1 MKALLLIGGLGTRLR
16 PVTDTLPKQL
26 IPIAGKPILYH
37 TLDLLPRDLEEVVL
51 STGYKADQVAA
62 YVRDHPTGLPIR
74 TVPESTPLGSG
85 GAMRFAGQGMSDPFF
100 LLNTDVVTQVS
111 LGNLLRAHERHGGMG
126 TMALAAVSETQ
137 WYGVAELQ
145 ADRIVRFV
153 EKPPPGQAPSKWINA
168 GVAVWGAEVLDHI
181 PPNRPLSFEQEIVP
195 TILDRGLYGFRL
207 EGYWEDAG
215 TPDRVLHAQRL
226 LFDGGR
232 AVHPRLPEGAQ
243 GSPLVCSAPSA
254 RVDGAQLGPYVTVED
269 EATIGPGARVSNSIV
284 MAGAKIGREATVIG
298 SILGPGSVVADGVR
312 VADRMIGAGARA

>member
-16 PVTDTLPKQL
+16 PVTETVPKQL

-37 TLDLLPRDLEEVVL
+37 ALDLLPPDLEEVVL

-74 TVPESTPLGSG
+74 TVAESTPLGSG
-85 GAMRFAGQGMSDPFF
+85 GAMRFAGGGMSDPFF
-100 LLNTDVVTQVS
+100 LLDTDVVTQVS
-111 LGNLLRAHERHGGMG
+111 LGELLRAHERHGGLG
-126 TMALAAVSETQ
+126 TMALAPVTETQ

-145 ADRIVRFV
+145 SDRIVRFV

-168 GVAVWGAEVLDHI
+168 GVAVWRTEILDRI
-181 PPNRPLSFEQEIVP
+181 PPGRPLSFEQEIVP
-195 TILDRGLYGFRL
+195 TVLDRGVYGFRL

-226 LFDGGR
+226 LFDDGR
-232 AVHPRLPEGAQ
+232 AAHPGLPKGAH

-254 RVDGAQLGPYVTVED
+254 RVEGARLGPYVTVENG
-269 EATIGPGARVSNSIV
+269 ATIGPGARVANSIV
-284 MAGAKIGREATVIG
+284 MAGATIGRDANVIG
-298 SILGPGSVVADGVR
+298 SILGPGSVVAEGTR
-312 VADRMIGAGARA
+312 VADRTIGAGAHA